1 MNTPGVHST
10 ESAGINSNFRHI
22 TFALQGTDSTICS
35 YTVSACS
42 DS

>member
-10 ESAGINSNFRHI
+10 ERAGINGNFRHI
-22 TFALQGTDSTICS
+22 TFALQGTDTTICS
-35 YTVSACS
+35 YPVSACS